1 MFSFTERKEA
11 NTKDI
16 ETKRA
21 RERERSRCLH
31 ILHMYTVM
39 HACMYV
45 RMYACMKVSRSK

>member
-11 NTKDI
+11 NTEDI
-16 ETKRA
+16 ETE

-39 HACMYV
+39 HACICTYV
-45 RMYACMKVSRSK
+45 CMQV